1 MVTRWLLAVLA
12 VVVSL
17 ASTAGAEGKKIG
29 VSWSN
34 FQEARWRF
42 DSIMMRSAIER
53 AGNEYVAVDAQGS
66 IQKQLDD
73 INQMIAQGVDAL
85 VILAIDKEEILPAID
100 WAAEAGIPVLGYDRM
115 IEDAR
120 VFYLTFDNV
129 GVGRIIAAMVREAK
143 PEGNYAIIMG
153 DPSDPNVA
161 FLRRGME
168 EVIGAAVSGGAIKI
182 VGEANADGWKPEN
195 AKVAMEKIL
204 SDNGNAIDAVLVQN
218 DGMAGGV
225 IEALEAA
232 GLSIPVG
239 GQDGDPDAINR
250 VARGTQ
256 TVSVWK
262 NNRALGKMAGQ
273 IANQLADDVPMDRIP
288 EAVTFN
294 QGEKGIEVRAILL
307 QPTPI
312 TRDNIDLIIDAGQ
325 IEKRVACKDALPD
338 VPACQ

>member
-1 MVTRWLLAVLA
+1 MFLPRMLVALAVMA
-12 VVVSL
+12 CL
-17 ASTAGAEGKKIG
+17 ASSAHAEGKKIG

-66 IQKQLDD
+66 MEKQLDD
-73 INQMIAQGVDAL
+73 INKMIADGVDAL

-129 GVGRIIAAMVREAK
+129 GVGRIIAAMIRQVR

-161 FLRRGME
+161 FLRRGMD
-168 EVIGAAVSGGAIKI
+168 EVIGAAVSGGAIRI

-204 SDNGNAIDAVLVQN
+204 ADNGNAVDAVLVQN
-218 DGMAGGV
+218 DGMAGSV
-225 IEALEAA
+225 IEALAAA

-250 VARGTQ
+250 VAQGTQ

-273 IANQLADDVPMDRIP
+273 IANQLADDVPMERIP
-288 EAVTFN
+288 EAIKFN
-294 QGEKGIEVRAILL
+294 QGEKGVEVNAILL

-312 TRDNIDLIIDAGQ
+312 TVENIDVIIDAGQ
-325 IEKRVACKDALPD
+325 IEERVACKDALPG
-338 VPACQ
+338 VPACE